1 VEKRNVGKSGLRVS
15 AVGLGCNNFGWTLD
29 EEQSRKII
37 HTALDRGITLFD
49 TAPVYGTNGGESEE
63 ILGRAL
69 GNRRKDAVVVT
80 KFGVPL
86 DRTGR
91 FNTSRAAIMEEI
103 DASLKRLNTD
113 YIDIYMLHWPDPT
126 TPLQETLRALDDII
140 TAGKARYI
148 GCSNLSAWRLVESKW
163 ISRTERLHDFIV
175 TQNEYS
181 LAQREADTSLLPA
194 LEEYGVAFMPY
205 APLAN
210 GLLTGKYSAAAP
222 APEDSRL
229 GKNMWNLA
237 NRYLTEDKLQLAESL
252 GRFAADRGHTLL
264 ELAISWLL
272 SKSLVCSVIG
282 GATKPGQVATNA
294 AAGTGWRLGP
304 EELVEV
310 DRICRESRRDSRN

>member
-37 HTALDRGITLFD
+37 HTALDLGITLFD
-49 TAPVYGTNGGESEE
+49 TAPVYGANGGESEE

-86 DRTGR
+86 DRMGR

-194 LEEYGVAFMPY
+194 LEEYGVALMPY

-272 SKSLVCSVIG
+272 SKPLVCSVIG
-282 GATKPGQVATNA
+282 GATKPEQVATNV

-310 DRICRESRRDSRN
+310 DRICRESRRDHRN